1 MFFDEFIRFDKSVW
15 PWLKKRRVLGGIY
28 LEEDP
33 MRASLAG
40 QEDLTKYVCTQAIF
54 LYILNAKIKSNFK
67 KNKGKLLI
75 LENKK

>member
-54 LYILNAKIKSNFK
+54 LLI
-67 KNKGKLLI
+67 NKGVLSSTRTFEL
-75 LENKK
+75 